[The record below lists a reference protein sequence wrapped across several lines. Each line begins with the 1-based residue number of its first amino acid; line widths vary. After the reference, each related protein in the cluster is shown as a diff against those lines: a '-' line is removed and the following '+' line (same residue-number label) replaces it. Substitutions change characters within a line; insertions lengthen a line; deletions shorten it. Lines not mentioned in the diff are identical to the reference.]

1 MSDAFYAQLPLL
13 PTFADIT
20 DLRNY
25 APLPPDWSLVLTDV
39 RDSTQAIAQ
48 GRYKEVNMIGAASI
62 VALLNVAGP
71 VELPFVFGGD
81 GATLAIPATFLAPA
95 RAALGALQTLA
106 RQAFALDLRAAVV
119 PAAALVAAGHQL
131 RVARVM
137 ITAQYAQ
144 AIFSGGITY
153 AEQLLK
159 DPARSAAFAVPP
171 ADTVELADLSGLECR
186 WQDVPSRHGET
197 VSLLMTAAPGQPAAV
212 AATTLREVIDMIE
225 AVYGNDSDYHPL
237 SVALLRTSRDPRAL
251 RIEARARVP
260 GGAAARLHYL
270 IRIWALNLAVMA
282 YRHYERLAGKPP
294 WWDQYRQL
302 VFHTADYKKYD
313 DTLRMILAGT
323 PTQRQRLETYLE
335 ARFRRGELAYG
346 LHVTDRA
353 LLTCLVFERM
363 GRQVHFVDGA
373 DGGYSLAAQAMKQR
387 LAALL
392 ATAARP

>member
-1 MSDAFYAQLPLL
+1 MSDAFYAQLPPL
-13 PTFADIT
+13 PSFADIA

-25 APLPPDWSLVLTDV
+25 AALPPDWNLVLTDV

-81 GATLAIPATFLAPA
+81 GATLAIPATLLAPT
-95 RAALGALQTLA
+95 RAALGALQILA
-106 RQAFALDLRAAVV
+106 RQTFALDLRATVV
-119 PAAALVAAGHQL
+119 PATALAAAGHQL

-137 ITAQYAQ
+137 ISAQYTQ
-144 AIFSGGITY
+144 AVFSGGITY
-153 AEQLLK
+153 AEHLLK
-159 DPARSAAFAVPP
+159 DPARSAAFAIPP
-171 ADTVELADLSGLECR
+171 ADTAELADLSGLECR

-197 VSLLMTAAPGQPAAV
+197 VSLLMTAAPGQPAAD
-212 AATTLREVIDMIE
+212 AATTLREVISAIE
-225 AVYGNDSDYHPL
+225 AIYGNDRDYHPL
-237 SVALLRTSRDPRAL
+237 SIALLRASHDPRAL
-251 RIEARARVP
+251 RVEARTRVP
-260 GGAAARLHYL
+260 GGTAARLRYL
-270 IRIWALNLAVMA
+270 TRIWALNLAVIA
-282 YRHYERLAGKPP
+282 YRHYERLAGKSP

-323 PTQRQRLETYLE
+323 PAQRQRLTTYLE
-335 ARFRRGELAYG
+335 TRFQRGELAYG

-373 DGGYSLAAQAMKQR
+373 DGGYSLAAQAMKRR

-392 ATAARP
+392 ATTARP